1 ADSAALWAAASDAAT
16 AAFDSA
22 TLAAILEDSCSEA
35 RRADSDFEA
44 ATALSEAAIDSE
56 TDSEADIDA
65 DSLAFEIDSTFC
77 VLEIM
82 TCSVDSGSGTLSSLF
97 TSAIKRPGTTMITNS
112 KKAITLD
119 VVDIVS

>member
-1 ADSAALWAAASDAAT
+1 MPVDSDALSEEADSSSAAAACDSAIEADSAALWAAASDAAT

-65 DSLAFEIDSTFC
+65 YSLAFEIDSTFC

-97 TSAIKRPGTTMITNS
+97 T
-112 KKAITLD
+112 
-119 VVDIVS
+119 